1 MWTIKSKTKWGEM
14 MNYYA
19 KTDIGKVRSKNQD
32 QASIIVNIKDQIV
45 AVVCDGMGGHRSGEG
60 LRGGQCGFLRRGVQ
74 CGAGSEAEKNILIQ
88 VMGVYSYGRYAFHGT
103 GAFRRR
109 NRFL

>member
-45 AVVCDGMGGHRSGEG
+45 AVVCDGMGAIKEG
-60 LRGGQCGFLRRGVQ
+60 FKFVSAPIACIKTCF
-74 CGAGSEAEKNILIQ
+74 
-88 VMGVYSYGRYAFHGT
+88 
-103 GAFRRR
+103 
-109 NRFL
+109 